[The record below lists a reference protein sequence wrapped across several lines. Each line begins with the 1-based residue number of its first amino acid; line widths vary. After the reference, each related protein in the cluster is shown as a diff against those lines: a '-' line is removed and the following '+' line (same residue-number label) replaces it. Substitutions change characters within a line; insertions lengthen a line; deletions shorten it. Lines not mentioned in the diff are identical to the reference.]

1 MPMPATKDPALLAR
15 RTSNALDRLDQV
27 EKTLPNLISAINN
40 SLGGMSQQLNSQG
53 KVLEAVMQLLGR
65 ESVESTM
72 KEIEERR
79 ATETMEA
86 EKKALEELTA
96 AGNLVKVEK
105 VSEKSIIVG
114 REYQPDG
121 SLRHPGRAQ
130 VAFPRV
136 DPQFQP
142 KLKDQGVG
150 FVMDLPNGGKFE
162 VAEIYE
168 VVQKA
173 EEAAPADASAETP
186 PPPAPEAPAPA
197 PEAT

>member
-1 MPMPATKDPALLAR
+1 MPMPATKDPALLAK

-40 SLGGMSQQLNSQG
+40 SLGGLSQQLNSQG

-65 ESVESTM
+65 ETVETTM
-72 KEIEERR
+72 KEIEDRR
-79 ATETMEA
+79 VTETMEA
-86 EKKALEELTA
+86 EKKALEELLA
-96 AGNLVKVEK
+96 AGNLAKVEK
-105 VSEKSIIVG
+105 VTEKSIIVG

-142 KLKDQGVG
+142 KLKDQAAG
-150 FVMDLPNGGKFE
+150 FVMELPNGGKFE
-162 VAEIYE
+162 VVEVFE
-168 VVQKA
+168 VVQKPD
-173 EEAAPADASAETP
+173 EEAL
-186 PPPAPEAPAPA
+186 PPPAPEASAPA

>member
-1 MPMPATKDPALLAR
+1 MPMPATKDPALLAK

-40 SLGGMSQQLNSQG
+40 SLGGLSQQLNSQG

-65 ESVESTM
+65 ETVETTM
-72 KEIEERR
+72 KEIEDRR
-79 ATETMEA
+79 VTETMEA
-86 EKKALEELTA
+86 EKKALEELLA
-96 AGNLVKVEK
+96 AGNLAKVEK
-105 VSEKSIIVG
+105 VTEKSIIVG

-142 KLKDQGVG
+142 KLKDQAAG
-150 FVMDLPNGGKFE
+150 FVMELPNGGKFE
-162 VAEIYE
+162 VVEVFE
-168 VVQKA
+168 VVQKPD
-173 EEAAPADASAETP
+173 EEAAAEA
-186 PPPAPEAPAPA
+186 PPPAPEASAPA

>member
-65 ESVESTM
+65 ESVEGTM

-79 ATETMEA
+79 AVETMES
-86 EKKALEELTA
+86 EKKALEELLA
-96 AGNLVKVEK
+96 AGNIAKVEK
-105 VSEKSIIVG
+105 VTEKSIIVG

-121 SLRHPGRAQ
+121 TLRHPGRAQ

-136 DPQFQP
+136 DAQFQP
-142 KLKDQGVG
+142 KLKDQAVG
-150 FVMDLPNGGKFE
+150 FVMELPNGGKFE
-162 VAEIYE
+162 VVEIFE
-168 VVQKA
+168 VVQKPDEVPA
-173 EEAAPADASAETP
+173 DQLPPSEAAG
-186 PPPAPEAPAPA
+186 PA